1 MSTLVS
7 PSQPTEILALPP
19 LPIVKPPLCR
29 FTWAKR
35 VIMHSSRIHNISNK
49 SIKSLLMREQFW
61 THGRI
66 DGHFIQHPSYS
77 TLGSTS
83 SIYASDQGVYTAQL
97 LIFTPSVGN
106 PRSHIFEHQG
116 NATLSSSWL
125 SQPQHRKTPTDPPR
139 TIFSRD
145 ILSLS
150 AFQPSSAECAH
161 SM

>member
-7 PSQPTEILALPP
+7 FSFSTDRDTCAATP

-35 VIMHSSRIHNISNK
+35 VTMHSSRIHNISNK
-49 SIKSLLMREQFW
+49 SIKSLLMQEQFW
-61 THGRI
+61 THGRT
-66 DGHFIQHPSYS
+66 DGRFFQHPSYS

-83 SIYASDQGVYTAQL
+83 SIYASDQGIYTAQL

-139 TIFSRD
+139 TIFSKD

-150 AFQPSSAECAH
+150 AFER
-161 SM
+161 